1 MNCDTFRQLLRVIQE
16 DSAAVKTEELLQWES
31 HMQDCENCLANFQHA
46 EEETVLSAF
55 ENDLLAETV
64 LMQTVG
70 DTSEHD
76 AMLQQLALLQ
86 NIEPP
91 PEFASEVM
99 ARTASQRARKQY
111 WSRVKG
117 ICQTLILRPRFAQEF
132 SFAMTV
138 CWVLLF
144 GLPTEEFMSA
154 EEFTQWTQQMRET
167 LTLDR

>member
-1 MNCDTFRQLLRVIQE
+1 MNCDTFRKLLRVIQK
-16 DSAAVKTEELLQWES
+16 DSAAVKTEELRRWES
-31 HMQDCENCLANFQHA
+31 HMQDCESCLAFFRHA

-70 DTSEHD
+70 GTSEQD
-76 AMLQQLALLQ
+76 AILQQLASLQ
-86 NIEPP
+86 YVEPP
-91 PEFASEVM
+91 PEFADEVL
-99 ARTASQRARKQY
+99 ARTASQRVRKQY

-117 ICQTLILRPRFAQEF
+117 VCRTLILRPRFAQEF

-138 CWVLLF
+138 CWVLVF
-144 GLPTEEFMSA
+144 GLPSEDFMSA
-154 EEFTQWTQQMRET
+154 EEFKQWTEQMRET